1 MKTIT
6 KFLTFI
12 ISFQLLWGC
21 NSPGGQQVVNTKVNN
36 PSPGL
41 EESVQINGTIAN
53 VIQNISSLLFSSA
66 HASEGKLYVYD
77 ISIPVD
83 DPVILFTAEIS
94 GESDYSLKLK
104 KSLIKGKLLKLKFD
118 SYEGAEHS
126 RDFIIEPGESETV
139 ISADMDLESTLK
151 AKVLDAQLR
160 VEYSSGKISN
170 SLEVKERFRKYK
182 DSKVDSELELLGD
195 KAALIK
201 LIFDP
206 GFSDKI
212 TKMLAT
218 YRISSDIDKEEVKN
232 KLFAFIESGEPLAPE
247 HELTCSGNEGRFI
260 MKGEQVFQ
268 VFAEGVQD
276 QVVNEF
282 GTRLDLGSIS
292 NSTEADERIHKL
304 IQILT
309 DVGSKFG
316 DKFSA
321 TIYFVNSEKENEIKY
336 SCLLS
341 GQGGSDPASL
351 LMDST
356 FLNSVSFKDL
366 KSIDEGLENLKL
378 AFEKTIEDLKNQSS
392 SSKLSPDELAK
403 AFEEQKVLVKSLYEE
418 RISLLTHY
426 INALYAM
433 DPVYLESVTF
443 EKVETEEEGLKMLY
457 QAYEKTLVVLKEQIS
472 SRGVSGPELD
482 KIMDE
487 QVPFA
492 KKLLEARMEELRF
505 TLGK

>member
-36 PSPGL
+36 PTPSS
-41 EESVQINGTIAN
+41 EESVEINGTIAN

-77 ISIPVD
+77 ISIPVEE
-83 DPVILFTAEIS
+83 PVILFTAEIS
-94 GESDYSLKLK
+94 GESEYSLKLK
-104 KSLIKGKLLKLKFD
+104 RSLIKGKLLKLKFD

-126 RDFIIEPGESETV
+126 RDFIIEPGDGETV
-139 ISADMDLESTLK
+139 ISADMDLDSTIK
-151 AKVLDAQLR
+151 AKVLDAQLK
-160 VEYSSGKISN
+160 VEYTSGKISN
-170 SLEVKERFRKYK
+170 TLEVKERFRKYK
-182 DSKVDSELELLGD
+182 DSNVDSELELLGD

-206 GFSDKI
+206 AFSDTL

-218 YRISSDIDKEEVKN
+218 HRISSDSDKEEVKN
-232 KLFAFIESGEPLAPE
+232 NLFAFIESGEPLAPE
-247 HELTCSGNEGRFI
+247 HELSCSGNEGRFI
-260 MKGEQVFQ
+260 MKGEQVFK

-276 QVVNEF
+276 EVINEF
-282 GTRLDLGSIS
+282 GKILDLGSIS
-292 NSTEADERIHKL
+292 NSTEADERILKL
-304 IQILT
+304 VQTLT

-341 GQGGSDPASL
+341 GQGGSDPATL

-356 FLNSVSFKDL
+356 ILNSVSFKEL
-366 KSIDEGLENLKL
+366 KSVDEGVENLKL
-378 AFEKTIEDLKNQSS
+378 AFEKTVEDLKNQSS
-392 SSKLSPDELAK
+392 NSKLSPDELAK
-403 AFEEQKVLVKSLYEE
+403 AFEEQIVLAKSLYEE
-418 RISLLTHY
+418 RVSLLIQHMNGSY
-426 INALYAM
+426 VI

-443 EKVETEEEGLKMLY
+443 EKVETEEEGLKSLY
-457 QAYEKTLVVLKEQIS
+457 QAYEKTLAVLKEQIS
-472 SRGVSGPELD
+472 SRRISGPELD
-482 KIMDE
+482 KIMEE

-492 KKLLEARMEELRF
+492 KKLLEARIEELRF